1 MQEPGEDSFLALLEN
16 AQPAAFEE
24 YAFYDYQDDGFDE
37 EALVGTSNGADFEAN
52 PNWIP
57 ADIEQLMAQAAGA
70 VNLASHQILG
80 QREQIEGDQQLV
92 SQRGKGKEPQRE
104 LGFDELQIYG
114 EMEDRPQKGKGKR
127 GRKPQQ
133 EEPTV
138 VEEMMG
144 ECREFYVHK
153 KYPEAFKLL
162 YEIIKIDNKHAAAWK
177 LLAVCHDELGDPAKA
192 LQANFMAAHLDL
204 KDAGLWK
211 RLAEISQA
219 KGNTTDTLYCLTKAI
234 SADPTDTSAWFTRSV
249 IYADNG
255 QLNRAIQGFN
265 AILQVTPYSMQTI
278 QELARIYMRLRESH
292 KAIRLFESAIEADV
306 KDPLPLYLNEDEEDE
321 AMTFGGEGAEPPKRK
336 WRVGYDELMNL
347 LELYIDVGEYDKG
360 ARSVEIVT
368 GRLEAGI
375 LDGKH
380 YGIVLANYEN
390 VPIEVRVKYGI
401 CKLWME
407 DHDVAKTHFDAL
419 LELEVE
425 EYSDLFL
432 EVIDAYMKKR
442 MFALAVGILEHIVQ
456 CEKMNVA
463 SVWAKMADC
472 FQHLGRLEDAVDL
485 YRSAIEVE
493 PRQYDWQ
500 LQLAEI
506 YEALGESDRATAIV
520 NQVNELT
527 KEDFLGSAL
536 RPMNRKH
543 RATKHTIPRTN
554 ETDYQEEPE
563 YSDDEA
569 TAETETEPREN
580 VQGFLKPR
588 NPTHT
593 QDKAVLLAAERLA
606 ISEHREWYAKMLSLE
621 LKLSEPVKRA
631 DFVRNIEDGLQL
643 RLYMIASATVCG
655 NYGRVVELA
664 KAFCVTNY
672 HDNDM
677 YRLYCAVLNGGP
689 DAVSA
694 FASDICAK
702 HFMRQIKQFHE
713 YLNKHPESEIH
724 KNPILLTLYGHIV
737 FSARSYA
744 SALKLYLEAYTL
756 SPRDPLINL
765 SVGLAYIHWA
775 MQRRIDDRHK
785 RILQGFTFLYQ
796 YEEIRGGSPEALY
809 NIGRA
814 FHQLGL
820 NHLAVEY
827 YERVLKTE
835 DMSGLWPTKE
845 AAYNLALILH
855 ANGSSMLAQAVLE
868 QHITF

>member
-278 QELARIYMRLRESH
+278 QELARIYMRLH
-292 KAIRLFESAIEADV
+292 
-306 KDPLPLYLNEDEEDE
+306 EEDE
-321 AMTFGGEGAEPPKRK
+321 RWRLGAKAGTSKEEVEG
-336 WRVGYDELMNL
+336 W
-347 LELYIDVGEYDKG
+347 YDKG

-390 VPIEVRVKYGI
+390 VPLKFVSS
-401 CKLWME
+401 M
-407 DHDVAKTHFDAL
+407 THFDAL

-506 YEALGESDRATAIV
+506 YEALGESDH
-520 NQVNELT
+520 
-527 KEDFLGSAL
+527 FLGSAL

-554 ETDYQEEPE
+554 ETDYQEDPE
-563 YSDDEA
+563 YSDDEG

-588 NPTHT
+588 NPSHT

-631 DFVRNIEDGLQL
+631 DFVRFARKLVIRFQSERRFYPADRAKLYEPRGYRGEEDRENEYMGLAFSQWFEVFTAYDANIYYHNDALKLQL

-677 YRLYCAVLNGGP
+677 YRLYCAVLNG
-689 DAVSA
+689 SI
-694 FASDICAK
+694 IC
-702 HFMRQIKQFHE
+702 F
-713 YLNKHPESEIH
+713 
-724 KNPILLTLYGHIV
+724 G
-737 FSARSYA
+737 
-744 SALKLYLEAYTL
+744 LKLYLEAYTL